1 MDYPSFLIGVPFFF
15 CIFMIF
21 TSEFT
26 IIDMFKK
33 VSILFFITPNNFWDE
48 VTEQGQ
54 VEALHIAVIKNNLE
68 IVKKL
73 ISKNPA
79 IANIKSEQSNSTAL
93 TYAVIEGRDE
103 RIIQILVN
111 NGGTISKMARG
122 YRNDV
127 PVERDVADAA
137 EAAEED
143 ARYNSGG
150 YKSRKRR
157 SQKNKRRT
165 QKNKRRRSIKG
176 RRRVKR

>member
-1 MDYPSFLIGVPFFF
+1 MRKNYS
-15 CIFMIF
+15 
-21 TSEFT
+21 
-26 IIDMFKK
+26 KK
-33 VSILFFITPNNFWDE
+33 RKQFGGTTDEDLVRAIRLNDISVVNAILNNRWNE
-48 VTEQGQ
+48 VTVQGQ
-54 VEALHIAVIKNNLE
+54 VEALHMAVIKND
-68 IVKKL
+68 VKLVETL

-111 NGGTISKMARG
+111 NGGKISEMARA
-122 YRNDV
+122 YRDDL
-127 PVERDVADAA
+127 PVEGDD
-137 EAAEED
+137 EEEEKED
-143 ARYNSGG
+143 DQEGGARYNRGG

-157 SQKNKRRT
+157 SQKSKRRT

>member
-1 MDYPSFLIGVPFFF
+1 MHKNYSKKRKQFGGNVDKDLERAVS
-15 CIFMIF
+15 
-21 TSEFT
+21 SN
-26 IIDMFKK
+26 DMT
-33 VSILFFITPNNFWDE
+33 VVNDILNNFWDE

-93 TYAVIEGRDE
+93 TYAVIEGCDE
-103 RIIQILVN
+103 RIIQVLVN
-111 NGGTISKMARG
+111 NGGKISEMARA
-122 YRNDV
+122 YRDDV
-127 PVERDVADAA
+127 PVE
-137 EAAEED
+137 EEEEEEG

-150 YKSRKRR
+150 YKRR

-165 QKNKRRRSIKG
+165 QKNKRRRSIKD

>member
-1 MDYPSFLIGVPFFF
+1 MRKNYS
-15 CIFMIF
+15 
-21 TSEFT
+21 
-26 IIDMFKK
+26 KK
-33 VSILFFITPNNFWDE
+33 RKQFGGTTDEDLEQAIHLNDISATNAILNDRWNE

-54 VEALHIAVIKNNLE
+54 VEALHMAVIKND
-68 IVKKL
+68 VKLVETL

-111 NGGTISKMARG
+111 NGGKISEMARA
-122 YRNDV
+122 YRDDV
-127 PVERDVADAA
+127 PVEGDD
-137 EAAEED
+137 EEEEGG
-143 ARYNSGG
+143 ARYNRGG

-157 SQKNKRRT
+157 SQKSKRRT

>member
-1 MDYPSFLIGVPFFF
+1 MHKNYSKKRKQFGGNVDIELEDAVS
-15 CIFMIF
+15 
-21 TSEFT
+21 SN
-26 IIDMFKK
+26 DMT
-33 VSILFFITPNNFWDE
+33 VVNDILNNFWDE

>member
-1 MDYPSFLIGVPFFF
+1 MRKNYSKKRKQFGGTADKDLERAVS
-15 CIFMIF
+15 
-21 TSEFT
+21 SN
-26 IIDMFKK
+26 DMTE
-33 VSILFFITPNNFWDE
+33 VNAILNDRWNE

-54 VEALHIAVIKNNLE
+54 VEALHIAVIKNDVNLVE
-68 IVKKL
+68 TL

-111 NGGTISKMARG
+111 NGGTISKMARN
-122 YRNDV
+122 YRDDI
-127 PVERDVADAA
+127 PIEMDAA
-137 EAAEED
+137 EAAEAAEEG
-143 ARYNSGG
+143 ARYNRGG

-157 SQKNKRRT
+157 SQKSKRRT